1 MLCRDGCLCGL
12 WMHCWF
18 ADAFVN
24 GFKLSFQQEVSVR
37 ACTECDGCGRSAY
50 APRILVEWQS
60 GSVMVA
66 GCRVLALV
74 PCGRGLCREVLRSC
88 TPHAAAFTR

>member
-12 WMHCWF
+12 CMHCWF

-50 APRILVEWQS
+50 APRILVEF
-60 GSVMVA
+60 
-66 GCRVLALV
+66 RII
-74 PCGRGLCREVLRSC
+74 CREVLRSC